1 MYSLGRALLWA
12 LTVEGVS
19 KEKGRINLKNGVS
32 PGRAGCILFSIPNF
46 HLLIL
51 EVEAVQSVQY
61 SRSGWLGSR

>member
-19 KEKGRINLKNGVS
+19 REKGHINLKNGVS
-32 PGRAGCILFSIPNF
+32 LGRAGCILFSIMNF

-51 EVEAVQSVQY
+51 EVEAVKSVQY